1 MYNRQQSRVKTVT
14 IAIPSLHRPDLTA
27 RCIDF
32 IQKQTLP
39 ASEWEIVVIENE
51 ARSDAILPD
60 PLPPNTR
67 RIELPDNEGTTG
79 SINRAVA
86 ATESRYV
93 LLLNNDIELEPDYVA
108 RLVSALDA
116 DSTLGFATGKL
127 RRATQR
133 THLDGAGDAMLM
145 AGAAYRLGHLDADTG
160 QFDRA
165 MPVLAGCGAAVLYRR
180 ETFINSGGLDLEF
193 FAYLDDLDLGLRAQL
208 LGFGGLYLPGA
219 IAHHIGSA
227 TLGDTLHPRV
237 VEYLT
242 RNQIFLLL
250 KDYPRP
256 VLFRLLPRILVYQWM
271 WLLFALRKGALG
283 AYFRGL
289 IGGLRGSGS
298 MRTKHRELL
307 AVRRIS
313 EAEFLRRLCGS
324 ERQIYDWHQS
334 RAQQDRSALLNFYF
348 RIFGRP

>member
-1 MYNRQQSRVKTVT
+1 VKTVT

-27 RCIDF
+27 RCIEF
-32 IQKQTLP
+32 IQQLTLP
-39 ASEWEIVVIENE
+39 INEWEIVVIENE
-51 ARSDAILPD
+51 ARSDKILSD

-79 SINRAVA
+79 SINRAVE

-93 LLLNNDIELEPDYVA
+93 LLLNNDIELEPDYIE
-108 RLVSALDA
+108 RLVHALDA
-116 DSTLGFATGKL
+116 DPKLGFATGKL

-145 AGAAYRLGHLDADTG
+145 AGAAYRLGHLDPDNG

-165 MPVLAGCGAAVLYRR
+165 MPVIAGCGAAVLYRR
-180 ETFINSGGLDLEF
+180 ETFVNSGGLDLEF

-208 LGFGGLYLPGA
+208 LGFSGLYLPDA
-219 IAHHIGSA
+219 VAYHIGSA

-237 VEYLT
+237 IEYLT
-242 RNQIFLLL
+242 RNQIYLLL

-256 VLFRLLPRILVYQWM
+256 VLLRLLPRILVYQWM
-271 WLLFALRKGALG
+271 WLLFALRNGTLR
-283 AYFRGL
+283 AYVRGL

-298 MRTKHRELL
+298 MRAKHRDLV
-307 AVRRIS
+307 ATRRIS
-313 EAEFLRRLCGS
+313 DAEFVARLRDS

-334 RAQQDRSALLNFYF
+334 RPQQDRSALLNFYF